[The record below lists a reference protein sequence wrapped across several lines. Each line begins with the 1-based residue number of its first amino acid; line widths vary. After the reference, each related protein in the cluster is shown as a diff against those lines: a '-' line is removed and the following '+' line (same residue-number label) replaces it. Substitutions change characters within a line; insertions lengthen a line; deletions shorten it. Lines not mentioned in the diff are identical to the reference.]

1 MKGYRKYFF
10 NKVLWLFV
18 TLIFAFV
25 LNFFLPRLMPGDPVA
40 AIVGRLAQGMSETT
54 GMKAVY
60 ERYAELFGVDKPMIQ
75 QFFIYVRNV
84 LKGDFGLSFFQS
96 IPETGSRYYRF
107 FYLVDDWPAI
117 SGDHCGVDNWECA
130 RRCCS
135 I

>member
-84 LKGDFGLSFFQS
+84 LKGDFGLSFSQFPRPVADIIGSS
-96 IPETGSRYYRF
+96 ILWTLACNSQRSLWG
-107 FYLVDDWPAI
+107 
-117 SGDHCGVDNWECA
+117 G
-130 RRCCS
+130 
-135 I
+135 